1 MIDEASLKTAESL
14 VERLALKI
22 EGLNL
27 PASDRNRLAAACFH
41 QALEHHEAIVV
52 LVPRR
57 LFGSV
62 MALVRPMFEIYIRG
76 IWLNI
81 CASDADLDKFQ
92 RGKLDRK
99 FAELISDIES
109 HEGYGVGV
117 LSQVKKSSW
126 RAMNDYT
133 HGGALQVIRRI
144 TPDSIASAYS
154 AEQILE
160 VFAFA
165 GAVGYWATSEV
176 AILAGREDIASELLE
191 ELKANKDIASK

>member
-1 MIDEASLKTAESL
+1 MIDDVSLKAAESL

-22 EGLNL
+22 EGVEF

-41 QALEHHEAIVV
+41 QALEHHESILV
-52 LVPRR
+52 LVRR
-57 LFGSV
+57 SLLGSV

-92 RGKLDRK
+92 KGKLDRQ
-99 FAELISDIES
+99 FAEFISDIES
-109 HEGYGVGV
+109 HEGYNVGV
-117 LSQVKKSSW
+117 LSEVKKSSW

-144 TPDSIASAYS
+144 TPDSIASNYS
-154 AEQILE
+154 DEQILE
-160 VFAFA
+160 VIAFA
-165 GAVGYWATSEV
+165 GGVGYWATSEV
-176 AILAGREDIASELLE
+176 ALLARREDIATELLE
-191 ELKANKDIASK
+191 ELKVNNGVSSK

>member
-1 MIDEASLKTAESL
+1 MIEDSSLNAAESL

-22 EGLNL
+22 EGLEF

-52 LVPRR
+52 LARRR
-57 LFGSV
+57 LFGSM

-76 IWLNI
+76 IWLNL
-81 CASDADLDKFQ
+81 CASNTDLEKFQ
-92 RGKLDRK
+92 NGKLDRK
-99 FAELISDIES
+99 FAELINDIES
-109 HEGYGVGV
+109 HDGYSVGV
-117 LSQVKKSSW
+117 LSDVKKSSW

-144 TPDSIASAYS
+144 TPDSIASDYTDK
-154 AEQILE
+154 QILE
-160 VFAFA
+160 VLEFA

-176 AILAGREDIASELLE
+176 ALLARREDIARELLE
-191 ELKANKDIASK
+191 ELTVNKGVNSK